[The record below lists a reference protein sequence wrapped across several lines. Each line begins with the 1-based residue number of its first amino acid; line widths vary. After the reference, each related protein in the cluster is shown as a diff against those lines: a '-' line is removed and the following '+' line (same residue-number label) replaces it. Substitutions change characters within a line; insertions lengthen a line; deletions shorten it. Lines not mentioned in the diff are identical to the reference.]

1 MGNELVEKIRK
12 IVIDVCKQL
21 ERLDDYNYHISV
33 VENLAVDLGK
43 RFGADEEI
51 LRIAAL
57 LHDIGRI
64 KFGPERHE
72 ETGAIEAE
80 KILKELKLE
89 EKTIEKIIECI
100 KEHRHEKPT
109 IPVSLEAKILKI
121 ADAYSHFKKPL
132 EIAYMA
138 VKMGF
143 GLEESLFWMKNKLE
157 KDLKFLKEMSNE
169 LDIKDVIKE
178 CEKKYECFSCLL
190 S

>member
-1 MGNELVEKIRK
+1 MEKCLLDKIRN
-12 IVIDVCKQL
+12 IVIDTCKQL

-33 VENLAVDLGK
+33 VESLAVDLGK
-43 RFGADEEI
+43 RFGANEEI

-64 KFGPERHE
+64 KFGPGKHE

-80 KILKELKLE
+80 KILKELKVE
-89 EKTIEKIIECI
+89 EKAIEKIVECI
-100 KEHRHEKPT
+100 REHRHEKPT

-132 EIAYMA
+132 EIIYMRA
-138 VKMGF
+138 KIEEK
-143 GLEESLFWMKNKLE
+143 LEESLIWMKNKLE

-169 LDIKDVIKE
+169 LDIKDVIRD
-178 CEKKYECFSCLL
+178 CEKTYECFSCLL

>member
-1 MGNELVEKIRK
+1 MDSELVEKIRN
-12 IVIDVCKQL
+12 IVIDACRQL

-33 VENLAVDLGK
+33 VEIIAVDLGR

-64 KFGPERHE
+64 KFGPGKHE

-109 IPVSLEAKILKI
+109 IPISLEAKILKI

-132 EIAYMA
+132 EITYMRA
-138 VKMGF
+138 KMGEK
-143 GLEESLFWMKNKLE
+143 LEESLKWMKDKLE
-157 KDLKFLKEMSNE
+157 RDLNFLREMRSE
-169 LDIKDVIKE
+169 LDIKDVIRE
-178 CEKKYECFSCLL
+178 CEKTYECFSCLL

>member
-1 MGNELVEKIRK
+1 MDSKLVEKIRN
-12 IVIDVCKQL
+12 IVIDACRQV

-43 RFGADEEI
+43 RFGSDEEI

-89 EKTIEKIIECI
+89 EKTIGKIVECI

-138 VKMGF
+138 VKVGF
-143 GLEESLFWMKNKLE
+143 GLEESLLWMKNKLE

>member
-1 MGNELVEKIRK
+1 MNSELVEKIRN
-12 IVIDVCKQL
+12 IVIDICRQL
-21 ERLDDYNYHISV
+21 ERLEDYNYHISV

-64 KFGPERHE
+64 KFGAERHE

-89 EKTIEKIIECI
+89 EKTTEKIIECI
-100 KEHRHEKPT
+100 KEHRHEKLT
-109 IPVSLEAKILKI
+109 IPISLEAKILKI

-132 EIAYMA
+132 EIIYMV
-138 VKMGF
+138 VKRGF
-143 GLEESLFWMKNKLE
+143 GLEEGLLWMKNKLE

-178 CEKKYECFSCLL
+178 CEKIYECFSCLL

>member
-1 MGNELVEKIRK
+1 MGNELVEKIRN
-12 IVIDVCKQL
+12 IVIKVCRQL
-21 ERLDDYNYHISV
+21 ERLDDYNYHIFV

-109 IPVSLEAKILKI
+109 IPISL
-121 ADAYSHFKKPL
+121 
-132 EIAYMA
+132 
-138 VKMGF
+138 
-143 GLEESLFWMKNKLE
+143 
-157 KDLKFLKEMSNE
+157 
-169 LDIKDVIKE
+169 
-178 CEKKYECFSCLL
+178 
-190 S
+190 